1 MGTNAH
7 GLVAS
12 RPNAG
17 GGRRPNVPSGKS
29 ASKPQSIKNRAERD
43 RRIALRGKCFRCARA
58 DHMVPQCSYPDSVKC
73 NLCGATGHVT
83 PACGRRQTAQVV
95 QPQQMIPSSSH
106 ASMSSSSQIPHHHQ
120 LAINYDGD
128 SQVSQD
134 VSTSHWPLPSSAC
147 LLYTSPSPRDRT
159 RSRMPSSA

>member
-1 MGTNAH
+1 MATNAH

-17 GGRRPNVPSGKS
+17 GGRRSNVPSGKS
-29 ASKPQSIKNRAERD
+29 AAKPQAGKNRAERE

-58 DHMVPQCSYPDSVKC
+58 DHMLPQCTYPDSVKC

-95 QPQQMIPSSSH
+95 QPQQLMSSNSH
-106 ASMSSSSQIPHHHQ
+106 ASMSSSQIPHHQ
-120 LAINYDGD
+120 LAI
-128 SQVSQD
+128 
-134 VSTSHWPLPSSAC
+134 C
-147 LLYTSPSPRDRT
+147 LLYTSPSPRDRQK
-159 RSRMPSSA
+159 SRMPSSA